1 MCWRKVALPHS
12 TLVNKS
18 RVGASDLLLPY
29 MAGPARNS
37 AQGKWRHP
45 CTNTHNARS
54 PALHAHINPEC
65 TQVSSSVNFLSSVSC
80 DDAVLQSEIMDII
93 LASSRG
99 KGIQSKLRKLHPH
112 PDRLYI
118 SARGGAKVE
127 TLILD
132 AIRLVKRHPIPS
144 QCHVYFMAGLC
155 DITFRDT
162 YIEFIDY
169 RRSRAHKYEEV
180 SFTEDNTQAV
190 LRVTNIIINMEQ
202 ELKRLGAKPCFM
214 TIPSCSIQ
222 TWNFHR
228 LTTGRTTHFIH
239 HRHYEDMQPNL
250 ISVINEINQF
260 IVATNSNNGMS
271 TPFIANTIIQS
282 CGPFKNHRVHYDRL
296 VDGTHATNTTN
307 EKWVKQIIKAIIT
320 NRGEKHQTQHKSTS
334 TPSSTTTDGNQR
346 EIPDTPPS
354 SPPIELSLIPTRP
367 S

>member
-1 MCWRKVALPHS
+1 
-12 TLVNKS
+12 
-18 RVGASDLLLPY
+18 

-37 AQGKWRHP
+37 AQGKWRYP
-45 CTNTHNARS
+45 CTNTHNVPS
-54 PALHAHINPEC
+54 PALHAHTNPGC

-80 DDAVLQSEIMDII
+80 DDAVLQSQIMDII

-99 KGIQSKLRKLHPH
+99 KGIQSRLRKLHPH

-118 SARGGAKVE
+118 SARGGAKLE

-132 AIRLVKRHPIPS
+132 AIRLVKRHPTPS

-162 YIEFIDY
+162 YIEFVDY
-169 RRSRAHKYEEV
+169 RRRRAHMYEEV

-190 LRVTNIIINMEQ
+190 LRVTHIINNMEQ
-202 ELKRLGAKPCFM
+202 ELKWLGAKPCFM
-214 TIPSCSIQ
+214 TIPPCSIQ

-228 LTTGRTTHFIH
+228 LTTGRTTHLIH
-239 HRHYEDMQPNL
+239 HKHYEDMQPNL

-320 NRGEKHQTQHKSTS
+320 NRGEKTPDPAQININSIINHNRRKPKRNPRHTALKSLHRTVTKPH
-334 TPSSTTTDGNQR
+334 TPIVNPHPVISDSSESDSD
-346 EIPDTPPS
+346 EVVK
-354 SPPIELSLIPTRP
+354 RP
-367 S
+367 WRPQ